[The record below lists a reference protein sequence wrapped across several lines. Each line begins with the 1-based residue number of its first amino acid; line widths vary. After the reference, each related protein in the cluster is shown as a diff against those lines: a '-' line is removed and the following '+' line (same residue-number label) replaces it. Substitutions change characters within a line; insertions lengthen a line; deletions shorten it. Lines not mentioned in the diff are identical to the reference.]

1 MKKVAFHTLG
11 CKVNA
16 YDSAAM
22 LALFL
27 QHGYEEVPFEQA
39 ADIAVIN
46 TCTVTAVADKKSRAM
61 IRRAAR
67 TAKVIVAGCL
77 AQKSAEELLAMDGV
91 DAVLGTD
98 ERSRIVDV
106 AERLLQGEEKIDATR
121 DLKGCGFET
130 MVTSGTG
137 PRTRGIIKIQEGC
150 DNFCSYCIIPYV
162 RGRSRSRTLADIVA
176 EAETLTNSGIKELVL
191 TGIHI
196 ASYEDEGKDLADVI
210 LALDRLNVRI
220 RLGSLEPGKFAKD
233 FIARIAGA
241 KNLCPHFH
249 ISLQSG
255 SDSVLRRMNRHYTAG
270 EYLDF
275 LRLLR
280 RHFDMPGIT
289 TDVIAGF
296 PGETEDEHRE
306 TMEFVRACV
315 FSRMHVFPFSARKG
329 TKAYEMTP
337 KVDKTIARLRAS
349 ELIALGDELE
359 DAYIAS
365 LLGHADEVLFEEASK
380 AFSGC
385 LEGYSRR
392 YVRVAANA
400 VHNEIKTVA
409 LTRAKDKVIYAE
421 EKEI

>member
-27 QHGYEEVPFEQA
+27 KNGYEEVSFEQP

-77 AQKSAEELLAMDGV
+77 AQKSAAELLAMDGV

-130 MVTSGTG
+130 MHIGGAG
-137 PRTRGIIKIQEGC
+137 PRTRGVIKIQEGC

-162 RGRSRSRTLADIVA
+162 RGRSRSRTLSDIYT
-176 EAETLTNSGIKELVL
+176 EAETLAGSGVKEFVL

-196 ASYEDEGKDLADVI
+196 ASYDDAGQDLADVI
-210 LALDRLNVRI
+210 RALDALNIRI
-220 RLGSLEPGKFAKD
+220 RLGSLEPGKFAQD
-233 FIARIAGA
+233 FIERIASA

-255 SDSVLRRMNRHYTAG
+255 SDTVLHRMNRHYTAG

-275 LRLLR
+275 LCLLR
-280 RHFDMPGIT
+280 RHFDLPGIT

-306 TMEFVRACV
+306 TMEFVRACG
-315 FSRMHVFPFSARKG
+315 FSRLHVFPFSARKG

-337 KVDKTIARLRAS
+337 KVDKIISRQRAS
-349 ELIALGDELE
+349 ALIALGEELE
-359 DAYIAS
+359 DAYIGS
-365 LLGHADEVLFEEASK
+365 LLGKEDEVLFEEESA
-380 AFSGC
+380 AFPGC
-385 LEGYSRR
+385 REGYSRR
-392 YVRVAANA
+392 YVRTAAQA
-400 VHNEIKTVA
+400 GHNEVKTIA
-409 LTRAKDKVIYAE
+409 LIRVKDKVIYGE
-421 EKEI
+421 EKEN

>member
-27 QHGYEEVPFEQA
+27 QSGYEEVPFEEP
-39 ADIAVIN
+39 ADVAVIN

-77 AQKSAEELLAMDGV
+77 AQKSAAELLAMDGV
-91 DAVLGTD
+91 DAVIGTD
-98 ERSRIVDV
+98 ERSHIVDV
-106 AERLLQGEEKIDATR
+106 AERLLLGEEKIDATK
-121 DLKGCGFET
+121 DLKGCGFEA
-130 MVTSGTG
+130 MHIGGAG
-137 PRTRGIIKIQEGC
+137 PRTRGVIKIQEGC

-162 RGRSRSRTLADIVA
+162 RGRSRSRTLSDVYTEAKALA
-176 EAETLTNSGIKELVL
+176 ESGVKELVL

-196 ASYEDEGKDLADVI
+196 ASYDDAGKDLADAIVE
-210 LALDRLNVRI
+210 LDSLDVRV
-220 RLGSLEPGKFAKD
+220 RLGSLEPGKFARD
-233 FIARIAGA
+233 FIERISSA

-255 SDSVLRRMNRHYTAG
+255 SDTVLRRMNRHYTAG

-280 RHFDMPGIT
+280 SHFDTPGIT

-296 PGETEDEHRE
+296 PGETEEEHRE
-306 TMEFVRACV
+306 TMEFVRACG
-315 FSRMHVFPFSARKG
+315 FSRLHVFPYSARKG
-329 TKAYEMTP
+329 TKAYDMTP
-337 KVDKTIARLRAS
+337 KVDKMTARRRAS
-349 ELIALGDELE
+349 ELIALGEQLE
-359 DAYIAS
+359 DAYVAS
-365 LLGHADEVLFEEASK
+365 LLGREDEVLFEEASE
-380 AFSGC
+380 AFPDC

-392 YVRVAANA
+392 YVRVAAQA
-400 VHNEIKTVA
+400 AHNEIKTVA
-409 LTRAKDKVIYAE
+409 LSRAKGKVIYGE
-421 EKEI
+421 EKES

>member
-27 QHGYEEVPFEQA
+27 QNGYEEVPFEQP

-77 AQKSAEELLAMDGV
+77 AQKSAAELLAMDGV

-98 ERSRIVDV
+98 ERSCIVDV
-106 AERLLQGEEKIDATR
+106 AERLLQGEKKIDATR

-130 MVTSGTG
+130 MHIGGAG
-137 PRTRGIIKIQEGC
+137 PRTRGVIKIQEGC

-162 RGRSRSRTLADIVA
+162 RGRSRSRTLSDVYSEA
-176 EAETLTNSGIKELVL
+176 EALTKDGVKELVL

-196 ASYEDEGKDLADVI
+196 ASYDDEGKDLADVI
-210 LALDRLNVRI
+210 LVLDKLDVRI

-233 FIARIAGA
+233 FIERIASA

-255 SDSVLRRMNRHYTAG
+255 SDAVLRRMNRHYSAG

-280 RHFDMPGIT
+280 AHFDMPGIT

-306 TMEFVRACV
+306 TMDFVRECG
-315 FSRMHVFPFSARKG
+315 FSRLHVFPFSARKG
-329 TKAYEMTP
+329 TKAYDMTP
-337 KVDKTIARLRAS
+337 KVDKATARLRAS
-349 ELIALGDELE
+349 ELITLGEELE
-359 DAYIAS
+359 DVYIDA
-365 LLGHADEVLFEEASK
+365 LIGREDEVLFEEASGV
-380 AFSGC
+380 FPSC

-392 YVRVAANA
+392 YVHVAAQA
-400 VHNEIKTVA
+400 EHNDVKNVA
-409 LTRAKDKVIYAE
+409 LIRAKDKVIYAE
-421 EKEI
+421 EKEN